1 MVRIISFKE
10 REKEDGT
17 PFFLLELQGGIEMVK
32 SKETNQFY
40 ATAKK
45 AFITS
50 TFDKE
55 TCKALVGT
63 EMPGRIEKQEVE
75 PYTYVV
81 KETGEELV
89 LMHRWVYVPQEDNSS
104 EEDEAVA
111 KLVQDASLNPR
122 NGVTEMSETF

>member
-17 PFFLLELQGGIEMVK
+17 PFYLLELQGGIEMVR

-40 ATAKK
+40 ATAKRT
-45 AFITS
+45 FITT

-63 EMPGRIEKQEVE
+63 QLEGRIVKQEVE

-81 KETGEELV
+81 KETGEELI
-89 LMHRWVYVPQEDNSS
+89 LMHRWVYVPQEDNPS

-111 KLVQDASLNPR
+111 KLVQDVALNPR
-122 NGVTEMSETF
+122 NGVAEMSETF